1 MMQKMYLL
9 LVIVFFAGCSYFVSW
24 DDVSKPFIGDPL
36 SSLTKFKSW
45 EKPDSIKTL
54 PDGQKEYKYH
64 LKKLDPSCV
73 HYWIVDK
80 EGIITGYRYTG
91 YCRPVG

>member
-1 MMQKMYLL
+1 MRIIYFLL
-9 LVIVFFAGCSYFVSW
+9 AVILFTGCSYFVSW
-24 DDVSKPFIGDPL
+24 DDKSKTLIGEPITLYSDLNGP
-36 SSLTKFKSW
+36 
-45 EKPDSIKTL
+45 PDEIKTL

-80 EGIITGYRYTG
+80 KGIIMGYRYTG

>member
-1 MMQKMYLL
+1 MCPCKGLYLL
-9 LVIVFFAGCSYFVSW
+9 VVVILFAGCSYFVSW
-24 DDVSKPFIGDPL
+24 DDQSQRVVGQTIDFVIGFDGQ
-36 SSLTKFKSW
+36 
-45 EKPDSIKTL
+45 PDEIKTL
-54 PDGQKEYKYH
+54 SDGQKEYKYH

-91 YCRPVG
+91 YCRPIG